1 MEFKDYFSKV
11 SEDYARF
18 RPMYPSDLFQYLAS
32 IAPRHL
38 LAWDCGTGS
47 GQAARGLV
55 EHFDQVIASDAS
67 SSQISK
73 AANHPRIQY
82 RVMAAE
88 RTDLEAESVDLITVG
103 QALHWFDIDA
113 FYAEANRTLRPG
125 GALAVWAYGFVHSDQ
140 RIHDLLVEYFQ
151 KTVGEFWPPEREK
164 IDFGYKSV
172 HFPFEELEA
181 PSFSMTA
188 NWTLKQL
195 KGYLGTWSASLRY
208 KEKKGVDP
216 VNLVAERL
224 ANAWGDAPAREL
236 TWPIHLRVGRKEG
249 PGNQEIP

>member
-18 RPMYPSDLFQYLAS
+18 RPIYPPALFRYLAS
-32 IAPRHL
+32 ITPGHS

-55 EHFDQVIASDAS
+55 DHFEEVIASDAS

-73 AANHPRIQY
+73 AVNHPRIHY
-82 RVMAAE
+82 RVMPAE
-88 RTDLEAESVDLITVG
+88 STDLESDSVDVITVG

-113 FYAEANRTLRPG
+113 FYSEASRTLRPG
-125 GALAVWAYGFVHSDQ
+125 GVLAVWAYGFVHSDEK
-140 RIHDLLVEYFQ
+140 IHDLLVEYFQ

-164 IDFGYKSV
+164 IDFGYQSV
-172 HFPFEELEA
+172 HFPFAELES
-181 PSFSMTA
+181 PNFSMTA
-188 NWTLKQL
+188 NWTLRQL

-208 KEKKGVDP
+208 KETKGVDP
-216 VNLVAERL
+216 VTLVAGRL
-224 ANAWGDAPAREL
+224 AEAWGDDHAREL
-236 TWPIHLRVGRKEG
+236 TWPIHLRVGCKEG
-249 PGNQEIP
+249 QRR